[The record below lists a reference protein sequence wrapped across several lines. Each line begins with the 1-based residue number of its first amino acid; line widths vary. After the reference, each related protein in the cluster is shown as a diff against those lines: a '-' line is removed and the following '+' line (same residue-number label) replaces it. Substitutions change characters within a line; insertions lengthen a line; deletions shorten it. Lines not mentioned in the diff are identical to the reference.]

1 MQKTRGVKLSS
12 VIGTWESKMFFSICQ
27 VFFHKFK
34 ETVSGTLVHYCPESE
49 LSQLGGL
56 KLNSAIPL
64 LEKICNFQCGEDGRS
79 FLMDN
84 FLPIAESL
92 SKLSSLK
99 MGPETPLGFKIIICR
114 QLYTHK
120 TNNFLLKENVHLANV
135 ESFASHC
142 PFCCF

>member
-79 FLMDN
+79 FLM
-84 FLPIAESL
+84 
-92 SKLSSLK
+92 
-99 MGPETPLGFKIIICR
+99 
-114 QLYTHK
+114 
-120 TNNFLLKENVHLANV
+120 NNFL
-135 ESFASHC
+135 SS
-142 PFCCF
+142 